1 MEWAMTSESLL
12 KNLKIQQDPW
22 LPPSTWERESNS
34 SSSSSSSNQ
43 TLLLST
49 LSEPS
54 LVRLATNALLGLK
67 SSLITIQNISP
78 FLSSNPPNTLLHL
91 WNRASTTHSLSNI
104 LQSIASTGSLVFL
117 LRHFVHHFTDN
128 IINAQDHHN
137 PPYTLVNQAFAVAV
151 GKVLEGYISG
161 LHTIHA
167 SLIFRRSSSSS
178 SKHPDYFS
186 VSSGCLNSV
195 VAHSEITLLE
205 LFLHTKQ
212 LTIQIEALASIC
224 NLQKWSHCVSDT
236 DFEDLITK
244 ATSEFSNFY
253 RGGNLLT
260 FLYAQLQVNHLIS
273 MSTCLVHYITY
284 FYLFICITYY
294 YCFYFV
300 IFIEILK
307 CRV

>member
-1 MEWAMTSESLL
+1 MVEMEWAMTSESLL

-22 LPPSTWERESNS
+22 LPPNTWEQRESNS
-34 SSSSSSSNQ
+34 SSSCSSNQ
-43 TLLLST
+43 TLLLLST

-128 IINAQDHHN
+128 IINAQDHHHHHH

-167 SLIFRRSSSSS
+167 SLIFRRSSS

-284 FYLFICITYY
+284 FYLFIYLFVLLITTA
-294 YCFYFV
+294 
-300 IFIEILK
+300 FIL
-307 CRV
+307 